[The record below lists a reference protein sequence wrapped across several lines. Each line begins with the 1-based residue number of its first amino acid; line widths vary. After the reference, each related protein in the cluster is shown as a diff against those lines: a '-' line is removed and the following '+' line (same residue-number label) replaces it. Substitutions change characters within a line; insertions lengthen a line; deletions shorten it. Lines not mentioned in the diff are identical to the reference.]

1 MIVRVNNINI
11 FMQIY
16 DVFKINKHD
25 FSYLLHSHFE
35 NAKEALATLATNIP
49 VHLIL
54 LLTVNN
60 RTDSERH

>member
-49 VHLIL
+49 VHYFA
-54 LLTVNN
+54 T
-60 RTDSERH
+60 HC